1 MATDNTR
8 IIPSMDFT
16 TLGRLPLEELEA
28 LYRGD
33 EPPPMPSGLFR
44 AVHLGWVD
52 NWSARRRRVRAGLAP
67 LFVLPPF
74 GIDFRS
80 RRWWFYYPRL
90 QAGSFIP
97 TPGPSRW
104 RDAQVLRMT
113 YDVSRLPRPLRSR
126 LYDEIKPL
134 SADLCL
140 GMGGVNYER
149 GRGDLFFFGMER
161 VE

>member
-1 MATDNTR
+1 MD
-8 IIPSMDFT
+8 II
-16 TLGRLPLEELEA
+16 TLGRLTRPELEELYLQDDPLDIPVG
-28 LYRGD
+28 LY
-33 EPPPMPSGLFR
+33 R
-44 AVHLGWVD
+44 AVHLCWLD
-52 NWSARRRRVRAGLAP
+52 TRTARRAWVRAGLAP
-67 LFVLPPF
+67 LFSLPPF

-104 RDAQVLRMT
+104 RETQVLRLT
-113 YDVSRLPRPLRSR
+113 YDVSRLPHPLRSR

-134 SADLCL
+134 SGGTCL
-140 GMGGVNYER
+140 GMGGLNIKR
-149 GRGDLFFFGMER
+149 GRGEIFFFGLER

>member
-1 MATDNTR
+1 
-8 IIPSMDFT
+8 MDIT
-16 TLGRLPLEELEA
+16 TLGRLTRPELEELYLQDRPIEI
-28 LYRGD
+28 
-33 EPPPMPSGLFR
+33 PSGLYR
-44 AVHLGWVD
+44 AVHLCWLE
-52 NWSARRRRVRAGLAP
+52 NPTARRRRVRAALSP
-67 LFVLPPF
+67 LFALPPF

-97 TPGPSRW
+97 TPGTSRW
-104 RDAQVLRMT
+104 RDTAALRLT

-134 SADLCL
+134 SEDTCL
-140 GMGGVNYER
+140 GMGGVNAEK
-149 GRGDLFFFGMER
+149 GRGDIFFFGMER

>member
-1 MATDNTR
+1 MPA
-8 IIPSMDFT
+8 MDIT
-16 TLGRLPLEELEA
+16 TLGRLSIEELETV
-28 LYRGD
+28 YRGQD
-33 EPPPMPSGLFR
+33 PLHVPAGLFR

-52 NWSARRRRVRAGLAP
+52 NRRARRRRVRAGLAP

-97 TPGPSRW
+97 TAGPSRW
-104 RDAQVLRMT
+104 RDAEVLRLT

-126 LYDEIKPL
+126 LYDELKPL
-134 SADLCL
+134 SPNLCL
-140 GMGGVNYER
+140 GMGGVNADK
-149 GRGDLFFFGMER
+149 GRGDLFYFGMER

>member
-1 MATDNTR
+1 
-8 IIPSMDFT
+8 MDFT
-16 TLGRLPLEELEA
+16 TLGRLPVEELEN
-28 LYRGD
+28 LYRRPGD
-33 EPPPMPSGLFR
+33 LPVPSGLFR
-44 AVHLGWVD
+44 AVHLGWIE

-67 LFVLPPF
+67 LFVIPPF

-97 TPGPSRW
+97 TVGPSRW
-104 RDAQVLRMT
+104 RDTDVLRLT
-113 YDVSRLPRPLRSR
+113 YDVSRLPHPLRTR

-134 SADLCL
+134 SPDLCL
-140 GMGGVNYER
+140 GMGGVNAEK